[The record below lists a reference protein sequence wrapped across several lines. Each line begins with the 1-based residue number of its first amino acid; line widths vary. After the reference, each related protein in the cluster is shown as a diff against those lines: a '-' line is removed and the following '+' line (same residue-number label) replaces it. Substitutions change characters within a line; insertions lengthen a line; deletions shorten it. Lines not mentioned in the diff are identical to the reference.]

1 MELAAMSENLS
12 STDKKDLIL
21 AWFRLSP
28 KKMFIVCACI
38 LVGYLMIILK
48 DDIKEFVHSMV
59 VNYETKSTYGA
70 DGLPTTISKTDQENI
85 KSTFKD
91 YLTSYSDFLGALVMY
106 EYVPKGNSI
115 LYQGRV
121 AVVGASANQKDVIDR
136 YGISWLP
143 MNAGPHMNEKILRG
157 ETFTLPSTFKN
168 SLLDPANEN
177 IKLNVRLVN
186 LDGFKMLVCIPI
198 IDGSDQVRGYIEA
211 FLNRT
216 PTSDND
222 LKEITDKLNKIAIES
237 SEHFN

>member
-1 MELAAMSENLS
+1 MSDNNLS
-12 STDKKDLIL
+12 SGDKKDIIL

-28 KKMFIVCACI
+28 KKMFIVGICI
-38 LVGYLMIILK
+38 FIGYLMIILK
-48 DDIKEFVHSMV
+48 DDIKEFTHSLV
-59 VNYETKSTYGA
+59 VNYETKSTYGI

-85 KSTFKD
+85 KSSFKE
-91 YLTSYSDFLGALVMY
+91 YLSLYNDFLGALVMY

-121 AVVGASANQKDVIDR
+121 AVVGASTNQKDIIDR

-157 ETFTLPSTFKN
+157 ETFTLPSSYKG
-168 SLLDPANEN
+168 SILDQSNEN

-198 IDGSDQVRGYIEA
+198 IDSADQIRGYIEA
-211 FLNRT
+211 FLTRI

-222 LKEITDKLNKIAIES
+222 LKEITDKLNKIAIKS